1 MKITSIKEL
10 FLDTMNSIFDIEQQ
24 LTVALPRM
32 AEASST
38 PELRQAFEQHLNETR
53 EHVDRAQQIFKQI
66 GERPGRK
73 PNLVLEGM
81 TQGVEELIG
90 NLDEGP
96 LRDAALI
103 MAGNQIEHFEM
114 TFYGSLRTFA
124 TLFGNKEIAAL
135 LEKTLDEEK
144 RADSMLTEI
153 AEQQVNLR
161 AIHEE
166 AASSVGRPGSA

>member
-10 FLDTMNSIFDIEQQ
+10 FLDTLNSIFDIEQQ

-90 NLDEGP
+90 NLDEG
-96 LRDAALI
+96 R
-103 MAGNQIEHFEM
+103 FEM
-114 TFYGSLRTFA
+114 PR
-124 TLFGNKEIAAL
+124 
-135 LEKTLDEEK
+135 
-144 RADSMLTEI
+144 
-153 AEQQVNLR
+153 
-161 AIHEE
+161 
-166 AASSVGRPGSA
+166 